1 VLQLRLATGL
11 LDYPRGKS
19 AMVHYAH
26 ADDVRA
32 AALAWAA
39 AHGSDGIVC
48 RHLIEGDGATA
59 PAALY
64 AKVVDD
70 FVRRSARC
78 PSSPESGP
86 PEPPMKLVEA
96 ESTGPVEGD
105 AALVTP
111 PRPPH
116 RRVSVSLVFTL
127 TVLVGTVVTIY
138 AMFPRATTCC

>member
-1 VLQLRLATGL
+1 MRFGPWYPLGEARDLAPAAEGVLQLRLATGL

-26 ADDVRA
+26 AADVRA

-48 RHLIEGDGATA
+48 RHLIEGDGAAA

-70 FVRRSARC
+70 FVRRFGA
-78 PSSPESGP
+78 PPDLASPRSRSE
-86 PEPPMKLVEA
+86 
-96 ESTGPVEGD
+96 
-105 AALVTP
+105 
-111 PRPPH
+111 R
-116 RRVSVSLVFTL
+116 
-127 TVLVGTVVTIY
+127 
-138 AMFPRATTCC
+138 